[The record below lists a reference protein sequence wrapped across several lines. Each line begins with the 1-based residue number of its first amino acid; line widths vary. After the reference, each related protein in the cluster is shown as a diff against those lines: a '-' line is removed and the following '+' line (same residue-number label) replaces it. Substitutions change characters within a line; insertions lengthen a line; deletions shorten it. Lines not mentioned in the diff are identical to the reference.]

1 MANYN
6 AARNIMSFSRGF
18 AQSQA
23 EWGDR
28 RARDR
33 QFVYQMQ
40 ASNRRLRLMED
51 EALLRRPYQAA
62 QTKFLEARTKELGR
76 EPDRDDFPGDIDIIS
91 DYRQQQELYER
102 TQLPSGVSGPSALPP
117 NLAQLGGLRTPLGQK
132 FAFGQLGDGKPE
144 SFTLSPGQTRFS
156 GTGEEI
162 SSVPGQ
168 QKYSQSSSV
177 IMRDGNAI
185 RVRNTFDQEGNLVNQ
200 QEIGQATLAEKIGG
214 VAAEGLGLQKPTQTK
229 IEQDIIELD
238 TTMAELDTINEQI
251 SDEYF
256 TFRGKGKAFFTA
268 LAEKLEIPVGAAH
281 QQFLSDRTK
290 FFADSKRVFLK
301 FRKFITGVAG
311 GIEEFREIAKAT
323 IDPENDS
330 PTQFKAKMKSMRENV
345 TRTRNVLMAIRNS
358 GLDLNDPA
366 VRNQVFRGLQLG
378 AVPLEVPEDVTLET
392 LYNPSA
398 SETQKLTPDEI
409 EAELRRRGIE

>member
-1 MANYN
+1 MANYS
-6 AARNIMSFSRGF
+6 AARNVRSFSRGF
-18 AQSQA
+18 AQAQA
-23 EWGDR
+23 EGSDR

-40 ASNRRLRLMED
+40 ANNRRMRMMED
-51 EALLRRPYQAA
+51 EALLRRPYMLA
-62 QTKFLEARTKELGR
+62 QTKFLEARTAELGKEDIPGPFTLGEGQKR
-76 EPDRDDFPGDIDIIS
+76 FSEEGDIIAGVPKPIS
-91 DYRQQQELYER
+91 
-102 TQLPSGVSGPSALPP
+102 P
-117 NLAQLGGLRTPLGQK
+117 
-132 FAFGQLGDGKPE
+132 
-144 SFTLSPGQTRFS
+144 FTLGPGQSRYSGTGETIASVPKTTDLSPYTLGPGQTRYS
-156 GTGEEI
+156 PAGESL
-162 SSVPGQ
+162 SSIPAQ
-168 QKYSQSSSV
+168 QKYSQSTDV
-177 IMRDGNAI
+177 IMRDGKAI
-185 RVRNTFDQEGNLVNQ
+185 KIRSTYDQEGNLVNQ
-200 QEIGQATLAEKIGG
+200 YEIGQATLAEKIGG

-238 TTMAELDTINEQI
+238 TTMAELNTINEQI
-251 SDEYF
+251 NDDYF
-256 TFRGKGKAFFTA
+256 TFKGKGKAYFTA

-281 QQFLSDRTK
+281 QQFLSDRAK

-323 IDPENDS
+323 IDPESDS

-345 TRTRNVLMAIRNS
+345 ARTRNVLMAIRNS
-358 GLDLNDPA
+358 GLNPDDPA
-366 VRNQVFRGLQLG
+366 IRQVFKGLQLE

-398 SETQKLTPDEI
+398 GEAQRLTPDEI